1 MSDHGG
7 LTVDV
12 SQRLTEQHGE
22 LTVPEE
28 HVKKDLVIQQE
39 EWKQP
44 PGCGV
49 EMQPSSAPSLRRPR
63 LSVMQV
69 ISFKLFQR
77 FINV

>member
-12 SQRLTEQHGE
+12 SQRLTEQHSE

-44 PGCGV
+44 QGCEV
-49 EMQPSSAPSLRRPR
+49 ELQPVTAPSLRRPHF
-63 LSVMQV
+63 SVLHLYQTV
-69 ISFKLFQR
+69 PGS
-77 FINV
+77 